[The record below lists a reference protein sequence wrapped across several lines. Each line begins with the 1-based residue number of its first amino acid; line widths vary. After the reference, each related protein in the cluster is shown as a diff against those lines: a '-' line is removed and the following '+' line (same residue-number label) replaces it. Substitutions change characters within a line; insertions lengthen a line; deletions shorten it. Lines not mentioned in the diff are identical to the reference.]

1 MRWFACGEQTIPE
14 GVDWLT
20 AREQER
26 LGQLRFTK
34 RRTEY
39 LLRRW
44 VGKQAIADALG
55 LGRRPNTLAGGGGQ
69 ARRGPRGLQPLDTGT
84 AGRIAMLNHRS
95 GAPYVEVDGAPA
107 GVDVSLTDRAG
118 HAVALVGAQGSMT
131 AGSLG
136 VDLEIVEPRSA
147 GFVADFLTPAEVAWV
162 HAQRATH
169 GPDGWD
175 AAANLLWS
183 AKEAALKVLQV
194 GLRADTRSV
203 EVSVPAASP
212 GASPGPRAHPV
223 SGSTGS
229 PAEQRPGVGAA
240 DGAPPRRRAVPGLVA
255 AGRGLP
261 ADPRDASAGPAAD
274 AGARLHGPVEGDTD
288 PQLARR
294 PTVRPHLPAGAD
306 APRRPASKG
315 IGRRPA
321 PGGAGRRAD
330 LRLSCRRPPWPS
342 RAAARRR
349 CRAARSTPG

>member
-55 LGRRPNTLAGGGGQ
+55 LGPDAEPSRAAGGSYEG
-69 ARRGPRGLQPLDTGT
+69 ASAAPLDTGT

-212 GASPGPRAHPV
+212 GVLPAPRGHPV

-229 PAEQRPGVGAA
+229 PAEQHQGWAPLTVRHR
-240 DGAPPRRRAVPGLVA
+240 DGAQFPGWWRRDGVFLLTLAMRQPGPPPTFAPGSMDLSTA
-255 AGRGLP
+255 TPIHSWL
-261 ADPRDASAGPAAD
+261 ADP
-274 AGARLHGPVEGDTD
+274 LFD
-288 PQLARR
+288 P
-294 PTVRPHLPAGAD
+294 T
-306 APRRPASKG
+306 S
-315 IGRRPA
+315 GRR
-321 PGGAGRRAD
+321 
-330 LRLSCRRPPWPS
+330 
-342 RAAARRR
+342 
-349 CRAARSTPG
+349 